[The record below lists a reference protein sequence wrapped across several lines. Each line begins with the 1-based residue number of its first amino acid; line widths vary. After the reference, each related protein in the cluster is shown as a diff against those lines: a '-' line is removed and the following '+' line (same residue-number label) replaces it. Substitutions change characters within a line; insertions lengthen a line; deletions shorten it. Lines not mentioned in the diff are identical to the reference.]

1 MATVRSNQTHPLPQT
16 RVRPHCWQPK
26 EEQGYRMKEKYGSS
40 FQHSNLLNQ
49 VSDSI
54 SRRRLF
60 CGLREGR
67 KSVELHDKIKDIP

>member
-1 MATVRSNQTHPLPQT
+1 
-16 RVRPHCWQPK
+16 
-26 EEQGYRMKEKYGSS
+26 MKEKYGSS

-67 KSVELHDKIKDIP
+67 KSVELHDKIEDIP